1 MVTEPDELTR
11 LIAQRL
17 EIDWQ
22 YVEHVEAWN
31 TELIAEIRS
40 AGRKAGRLLGY
51 KVVTRQSDPDLR
63 EDNRVVVI
71 VAVTDGPSRED
82 RDRIDGRSVLVMDQI
97 SRDRDRALN
106 GDSA

>member
-1 MVTEPDELTR
+1 MAAEPDELT
-11 LIAQRL
+11 LFIAQRL

-31 TELIAEIRS
+31 ADRIAEVRS
-40 AGRKAGRLLGY
+40 AGRKAGRLLGF
-51 KVVTRQSDPDLR
+51 KVVTRQSDPALR

-82 RDRIDGRSVLVMDQI
+82 RDRIDERAVLVMDQI
-97 SRDRDRALN
+97 SRDRAQALN
-106 GDSA
+106 GGNA